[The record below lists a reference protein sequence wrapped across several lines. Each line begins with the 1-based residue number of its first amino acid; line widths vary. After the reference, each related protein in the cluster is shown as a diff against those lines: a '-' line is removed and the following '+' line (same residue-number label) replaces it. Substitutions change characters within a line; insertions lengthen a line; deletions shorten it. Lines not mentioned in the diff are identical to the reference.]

1 MSETFDAAKEGRR
14 VVTKTG
20 SPNLRQVSDAQV
32 AADRAAAERQDRNNP
47 KAGNSQESAK
57 G

>member
-1 MSETFDAAKEGRR
+1 MSETFDAAKEGRKI
-14 VVTKTG
+14 VTQFGT
-20 SPNLRQVSDAQV
+20 PNLRQVSDAQA
-32 AADRAAAERQDRNNP
+32 AADRATAERQDRNNP

>member
-14 VVTKTG
+14 VVTQTG
-20 SPNLRQVSDAQV
+20 TPNLRQVSDAQV
-32 AADRAAAERQDRNNP
+32 AADRAAAEHQDRNNP
-47 KAGNSQESAK
+47 KTGNSQESAK